1 MTEIQKRN
9 IEACEHAFEY
19 WKQNKT
25 HSEENRRVCLDIATQ
40 MMSLIKTRAPG
51 AGFLVLEEKC
61 ESSKIDDMGHG
72 GFGLH
77 SAIIAVLSDL
87 GA

>member
-1 MTEIQKRN
+1 MGDLQKHN
-9 IEACEHAFEY
+9 LEACEHAFEY
-19 WKQNKT
+19 WKQNTT
-25 HSEENRRVCLDIATQ
+25 HTPANRQTCLAIASELMA
-40 MMSLIKTRAPG
+40 LLKAKAPVE
-51 AGFLVLEEKC
+51 AFTALEERC
-61 ESSKIDDMGHG
+61 ERERIDDIGHG